1 MSLESGRARALLE
14 SVRPCGDMML
24 MQLVY
29 AGDEQEGARD
39 IIDDGIQLICRGVV
53 YGDDAAAGALK
64 LGCTLAYTEGIL
76 LAEPVTGLNSRRR

>member
-1 MSLESGRARALLE
+1 
-14 SVRPCGDMML
+14 ML